1 MGTDLRT
8 PVKILLNGLTGEIE
22 GKSYSVMV
30 PMKNNDDQWIAD
42 VLTYVRENLG
52 DGGRRITPGHVKR
65 LREIYQDREAYWTIP
80 ELEEDKNEYTN

>member
-1 MGTDLRT
+1 MGTNLRT
-8 PVKILLNGLTGEIE
+8 PVKILLNGLSGDVD

-30 PMKNNDDQWIAD
+30 SMKNNDDLWIAD

-65 LREIYQDREAYWTIP
+65 LRELYQDREEYWTIS
-80 ELEEDKNEYTN
+80 ELEKDENEDTN